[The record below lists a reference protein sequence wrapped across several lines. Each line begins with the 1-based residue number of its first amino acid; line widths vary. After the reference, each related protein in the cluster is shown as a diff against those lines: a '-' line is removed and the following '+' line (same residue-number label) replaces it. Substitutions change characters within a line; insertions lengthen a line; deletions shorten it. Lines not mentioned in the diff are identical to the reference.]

1 MGAKVLAIHP
11 IASYHA
17 AVRPMT
23 PPPFAKSLQ
32 LGRLCAICGGLG
44 LLLAVSLL
52 ASALLG
58 PGGTD
63 LASLFPLDPAQ
74 NPEAATFLLVRLPRS
89 ILAALVGMALAAVG
103 VAFQSL
109 LRNPLADPFIMGV
122 SGGAALG
129 GSLAMVFAGSLGPLA
144 ALGVQAPAAFVG
156 ALLATALVYR
166 LGRVGGRIDATT
178 ILLVG
183 VVFNAFAS
191 AVIMFVKSVVSAT
204 KTQEILFWLMG
215 SLGYR
220 DYASLLGLGLLIFVG
235 LMVLMRSTGAMNAM
249 ALGDRGAANLGVEVE
264 ACKRRVFVAAS
275 LLTGLAVSVS
285 GLIGFVGLIVPHLMR
300 LILGPDHR
308 LLLPASALAG
318 GVFLVLADLG
328 ARLLFVAL
336 DTEPP
341 VGVVTAFLGG
351 PFFLG
356 CCAEGIRWP
365 SGAEPLVQS
374 RRWRLSTW

>member
-1 MGAKVLAIHP
+1 MGFRPHGSGSRIRVTDQGLASREARRYDARVIRSVQALP
-11 IASYHA
+11 
-17 AVRPMT
+17 R
-23 PPPFAKSLQ
+23 KSLQ
-32 LGRLCAICGGLG
+32 VGRLVGVCALLM
-44 LLLAVSLL
+44 LLLMASLL
-52 ASALLG
+52 VSALLG

-63 LASLFPLDPAQ
+63 LGQLLPLDPSS
-74 NPEAATFLLVRLPRS
+74 NPEAATLLLVRLPRS

-129 GSLAMVFAGSLGPLA
+129 GSLALVLVGGLGPLA
-144 ALGVQAPAAFVG
+144 VLGVQGPAAFVG
-156 ALLATALVYR
+156 ALLATFLVYR

-191 AVIMFVKSVVSAT
+191 AIIMFIKSVVSAT

-220 DYASLLGLGLLIFVG
+220 DYLSLAALAGGVLLGLV
-235 LMVLMRSTGAMNAM
+235 VLMSSAGAMNAM
-249 ALGDRGAANLGVEVE
+249 ALGDRGASNLGVDVDRV
-264 ACKRRVFVAAS
+264 KLRVFLSAS

-285 GLIGFVGLIVPHLMR
+285 GIIGFVGLIVPHLMR

-351 PFFLG
+351 PFFLWLLR
-356 CCAEGIRWP
+356 CRHQVAF
-365 SGAEPLVQS
+365 S
-374 RRWRLSTW
+374 